1 MKEFVTAALPW
12 VLMGLC
18 VAFWAVRRQKE
29 KTAANAANDTEN
41 AENAEKKP
49 AGSYSTEGMLLGVA
63 IGIVLSKCLDLN
75 LGLCLAIGMCV
86 GLGGGTGVKKKKS

>member
-18 VAFWAVRRQKE
+18 IAFWAVRRQKE
-29 KTAANAANDTEN
+29 KTAAGAEETEN
-41 AENAEKKP
+41 AESTEKKP
-49 AGSYSTEGMLLGVA
+49 AGGYSTEGILLGVA
-63 IGIVLSKCLDLN
+63 IGIVLSRCLDLN

-86 GLGGGTGVKKKKS
+86 GLGGTGVKKKES

>member
-29 KTAANAANDTEN
+29 KTAAGAEETEN
-41 AENAEKKP
+41 AESTEKKP
-49 AGSYSTEGMLLGVA
+49 AGDYSTEGMLLGVA
-63 IGIVLSKCLDLN
+63 IGIVLSRCLDLN

-86 GLGGGTGVKKKKS
+86 GLGGGAGVKKKES

>member
-18 VAFWAVRRQKE
+18 IAFWAVQQQKE
-29 KTAANAANDTEN
+29 KTAANAAADEQG

-63 IGIVLSKCLDLN
+63 IGIVMSKCLDLD
-75 LGLCLAIGMCV
+75 LGLCLAIGMCA
-86 GLGGGTGVKKKKS
+86 GLGGGTSVRRKES

>member
-1 MKEFVTAALPW
+1 MKEFATAALPW

-29 KTAANAANDTEN
+29 KTAANAADAEN
-41 AENAEKKP
+41 TENAEKKP
-49 AGSYSTEGMLLGVA
+49 AGGYSTEGMLLGVA
-63 IGIVLSKCLDLN
+63 IGIVLSQCLDLN

-86 GLGGGTGVKKKKS
+86 GLGGGTGVKKKES